1 MKLLPTKMKASL
13 LIPILGLCVSSCDMD
28 ININPNRPT
37 ESSPEFLLPPAILK
51 LADYETVTLNEL
63 GSFFGGYWGKAN
75 DITIG
80 GGGATNSYLD
90 MIINYSINDE
100 FANNI
105 WENAYTNLYNLKL
118 IEDQQLADNPA
129 YAGLAKIMRGWYFLR
144 LVDHY
149 NNVPFYEASNPANGT
164 PVYDKGEVVYKEA
177 IELITA
183 GEQLLATAA
192 AKGGKLPGTDD
203 ILFKGDLIKWRQLG
217 NTVKLRALIRQSEVA
232 SGDYVRQEISKIE
245 ADGLGFLT
253 FDALVNPGY
262 TTSAGQMNG
271 FWTNFYRTTNDNAVA
286 AYNGYRPTKFL
297 LEKYKAVDD
306 PRLAAIYVAV
316 DGNYAGVVL
325 GAGNDPAQNYAVTSA
340 FKGPKENA
348 GSPGG
353 LFKSATQ
360 SALLFSA
367 SESYF
372 LQAEAALRGWTNS
385 AGADE
390 LYKKAIQASFNYIGV
405 ATAAQNSYLAQ
416 EKVQLATANDKL
428 TRIIEQK
435 WLALN
440 GIDGAEA
447 WNDYRRLGI
456 PQAPG
461 SLLVDPT
468 GATHPIRL
476 RYPASE
482 VNNNRE
488 QVTAQGNIVG
498 TSKDFK
504 VFWQK

>member
-1 MKLLPTKMKASL
+1 MNMLSAKLRAL
-13 LIPILGLCVSSCDMD
+13 LLFPIVGLCMSSCDMD

-37 ESSPEFLLPPAILK
+37 KSNPDFLLPPAILK

-105 WENAYTNLYNLKL
+105 WENAYSNLYNLKL
-118 IEDQQLADNPA
+118 IEDQQLLENPA
-129 YAGLAKIMRGWYFLR
+129 YSGIAKIMRGWYFLR
-144 LVDHY
+144 LVDCY
-149 NNVPFYEASNPANGT
+149 NKVPFYESSNPNNGT
-164 PVYDKGEVVYKEA
+164 PTYDSGDIVYKEA
-177 IELITA
+177 INLITE
-183 GEQLLATAA
+183 GEQLLITAVS
-192 AKGGKLPGTDD
+192 KGGKIPTTDD

-217 NTVKLRALIRQSEVA
+217 NTLKLRALIRQSEVA
-232 SGDYVRQEISKIE
+232 PDNFIKQEILKIE
-245 ADGLGFLT
+245 NDGVGFLT
-253 FDALVNPGY
+253 ADALVNPGY
-262 TTSAGQMNG
+262 TTSAGQING
-271 FWTNFYRTTNDNAVA
+271 FWSSFYRTTNDNTVA

-297 LEKYKAVDD
+297 IEKYKEVND
-306 PRLAAIYVAV
+306 PRLKSIYVSV
-316 DGNYAGVVL
+316 DGDYKGVVL
-325 GAGNDPAQNYAVTSA
+325 GAGNEPTQNYAVTSA
-340 FKGPKENA
+340 FKGPKENNNTPA
-348 GSPGG
+348 G

-360 SALLFSA
+360 SALIFSA

-372 LQAEAALRGWTNS
+372 LQAEAALRGWTS
-385 AGADE
+385 RASVDE

-405 ATAAQNSYLAQ
+405 SLAEQNLYLGQ
-416 EKVQLATANDKL
+416 ESIQLSSASDKL
-428 TRIIEQK
+428 NRIIEQK

-440 GIDGAEA
+440 GVNGVEA
-447 WNDYRRLGI
+447 WNDYRRLGMPNI
-456 PQAPG
+456 SG
-461 SLLVDPT
+461 SLLADPN
-468 GATHPIRL
+468 GKVHPIRL

-488 QVTAQGNIVG
+488 QVIAQGNIVG